1 MRFLTR
7 RLLVMFAAFIMLGLP
22 EGVLGTAWPSIRSS
36 FDQPESALAQLI
48 IAYTVGYLLST
59 LVMGRLVERLGMDP
73 TIRLGVFLTA
83 TGLAAY
89 ALSPVWLLTLL
100 AGWLLGSGAGVVD
113 ASVNAEVALRHGQR
127 TMNLLH
133 AAFGVGATLGPLF
146 ITALLGL
153 DASWRVAYFVLL
165 GIELAILVSLGPRG
179 TARAGD
185 EGEDS
190 AASYG
195 SLVRRPGL
203 VLASTLIYFAVYV
216 GSEITVG
223 QWSFSVLTEDRGIS
237 EYAAGFAV
245 AAYWGGLT
253 VGRLALGALGSR
265 MHPMTLLRGS
275 GTAALV
281 AVIWFLADTTGSL
294 IALPILGLAFAGVF
308 PALVLMTSSWL
319 PEEMVTKAVGWQLA
333 ASSAGAIVSQ
343 AAIGRVVDIGG
354 LDNAVTAMVVMVGLL
369 VAAHVGTEV
378 ATRA

>member
-1 MRFLTR
+1 MRFISR

-36 FDQPESALAQLI
+36 FDRPESALAQLI

-73 TIRLGVFLTA
+73 TIRLGVLLTA

-89 ALSPVWLLTLL
+89 ALSPVWLIVLA
-100 AGWLLGSGAGVVD
+100 AGWLLGTGAGVVD

-146 ITALLGL
+146 ITALLAL
-153 DASWRVAYFVLL
+153 NASWRLAYFVLL
-165 GIELAILVSLGPRG
+165 GIEVIILASLAPGG
-179 TARAGD
+179 SARSDEAGD
-185 EGEDS
+185 DS

-195 SLVRRPGL
+195 QLVRRPGL
-203 VLASTLIYFAVYV
+203 VLASTLVYFAVYV

-223 QWSFSVLTEDRGIS
+223 QWSFSVLTEERGIG
-237 EYAAGFAV
+237 ETAAGFAV

-265 MHPMTLLRGS
+265 LHPLTLLRGS
-275 GTAALV
+275 GTAALI
-281 AVIWFLADTTGSL
+281 AVVWFLADTTGSL

-319 PEEMVTKAVGWQLA
+319 PADVVTKAVGWQLA

-343 AAIGRVVDIGG
+343 AAIGRVVDTGG
-354 LDNAVTAMVVMVGLL
+354 LNNAVTAMAVMVGLL
-369 VAAHVGTEV
+369 VVAHLGTEA
-378 ATRA
+378 ATRL

>member
-1 MRFLTR
+1 
-7 RLLVMFAAFIMLGLP
+7 MFAAFIMLGLP

-36 FDQPESALAQLI
+36 FDRPESALAQLI

-73 TIRLGVFLTA
+73 TIRLGVLLTA

-89 ALSPVWLLTLL
+89 ALSPVWLIVLA
-100 AGWLLGSGAGVVD
+100 AGWLLGTGAGVVD

-146 ITALLGL
+146 ITALLAL
-153 DASWRVAYFVLL
+153 NASWRLAYFVLL
-165 GIELAILVSLGPRG
+165 GIEVIILASLAPGG
-179 TARAGD
+179 SARSDEAGD
-185 EGEDS
+185 DS

-195 SLVRRPGL
+195 QLVRRPGL
-203 VLASTLIYFAVYV
+203 VLASTLVYFAVYV

-223 QWSFSVLTEDRGIS
+223 QWSFSVLTEERGIG
-237 EYAAGFAV
+237 ETAAGFAV

-265 MHPMTLLRGS
+265 LHPLTLLRGS
-275 GTAALV
+275 GTAALI
-281 AVIWFLADTTGSL
+281 AVVWFLADTTGSL

-319 PEEMVTKAVGWQLA
+319 PADVVTKAVGWQLA

-343 AAIGRVVDIGG
+343 AAIGRVVDTGG
-354 LDNAVTAMVVMVGLL
+354 LNNAVTAMAVMVGLL
-369 VAAHVGTEV
+369 VVAHLGTEA
-378 ATRA
+378 ATRL